1 MTALEAI
8 VGRQIIRFKTR
19 GIAGRA
25 LSFGS
30 KQKLKI
36 GAEGAK
42 SIDFNGAKPIGGF
55 I

>member
-1 MTALEAI
+1 MC
-8 VGRQIIRFKTR
+8 GF
-19 GIAGRA
+19 AGRD
-25 LSFGS
+25 LSFRS
-30 KQKLKI
+30 KQKVKT